1 MIDPICGMEVDPS
14 NAAESYTY
22 NGQTYHFCSHR
33 CLTKFKED
41 PEKSLKGR
49 ANEHAA
55 PAHEHAH
62 VVHRLPKIRPSTG
75 FFVCPMDPEVRS
87 VQPGLCPKCGMA
99 LEPAAPATPSVKT
112 EYVCPMH
119 PRSCARSP
127 APARFA

>member
-41 PEKSLKGR
+41 PERFLKGR

-62 VVHRLPKIRPSTG
+62 VVPQIAEDKTEHGI
-75 FFVCPMDPEVRS
+75 FVCPMDAEVRS
-87 VQPGLCPKCGMA
+87 VQPDRAQVRYGAGAGGPCHSFGQDRICR
-99 LEPAAPATPSVKT
+99 APG
-112 EYVCPMH
+112 
-119 PRSCARSP
+119 ARLLSD
-127 APARFA
+127 